1 MADNILVERRPDGT
15 AAIILIGRLDAENA
29 GLVEQ
34 ALDAVMDKRPW
45 RVILDLGRLNYIAS
59 AGIRII
65 LKLRQLQ
72 LASNGKLFMLEMQPQ
87 VKRVFELMQLLRVQE
102 MFDSEAD
109 LDAYLDSVQQ
119 PDGPLD
125 SNGRG

>member
-72 LASNGKLFMLEMQPQ
+72 LARNGKLFMLEMQPQ